1 MAFKKLRAIFVDN
14 RDPLKSF
21 SEFFKYLNWNIVER
35 SYDWSFSG
43 DMNRLPRRQL
53 LSFIIV

>member
-21 SEFFKYLNWNIVER
+21 SEFFKYLRNPNAR
-35 SYDWSFSG
+35 
-43 DMNRLPRRQL
+43 
-53 LSFIIV
+53 